1 MTKNKLI
8 LLLLIPLFPVLIMS
22 CHKEEENTGHSCGE
36 PFTSYI
42 TSADLLNLAYHQGS
56 YWVYIDSVTNATDS
70 VYVTGNSNGFIHD
83 DCFNSFE
90 NYSFGTTSYPS
101 MKQAGYLIVSGGL
114 FKNPFGANYH
124 GTQIY
129 NDYKTPVTAYNF
141 IATPH
146 DSVFIFDQYY
156 TKVLKVQVDKD
167 PTENNAKSIYYINS
181 EYGFLRHDIYADTGL
196 VSQKILMRRK
206 IVR

>member
-1 MTKNKLI
+1 MNWLI
-8 LLLLIPLFPVLIMS
+8 YLLCAVLVVSTIS
-22 CHKEEENTGHSCGE
+22 CNKEEEYTGHCGK

-42 TSADLLNLAYHQGS
+42 TSADLLNLKYHTGS
-56 YWVYIDSVTNATDS
+56 FWVYIDSVTNTTDS
-70 VYVTGNSNGFIHD
+70 VYVTASSSGFIQD
-83 DCFNSFE
+83 VCYNSFE

-101 MKQAGYLIVSGGL
+101 MKEESYLLVNGGL

-129 NDYKTPVTAYNF
+129 DDYKTAVYRSNF
-141 IATPH
+141 IAIPY
-146 DSVFIFDQYY
+146 DSVFIFDQFY

-181 EYGFLRHDIYADTGL
+181 EHGFLRHDIYTDTVL
-196 VSQKILMRRK
+196 VSQKILMRGK

>member
-1 MTKNKLI
+1 MTKNRQV
-8 LLLLIPLFPVLIMS
+8 LLLLITLFPVLIMS
-22 CHKEEENTGHSCGE
+22 CHKEEEYTGHCGK

-42 TSADLLNLAYHQGS
+42 TSADLLNLAYHTGS
-56 YWVYIDSVTNATDS
+56 YWVYIDSVTNETDS
-70 VYVTGNSNGFIHD
+70 VYVTGNSYGFIQD

-101 MKQAGYLIVSGGL
+101 MKQAGYLIVNGGL

-129 NDYKTPVTAYNF
+129 DDYKTA
-141 IATPH
+141 
-146 DSVFIFDQYY
+146 DSVFIFDQFY